1 MQFLADALQKSAG
14 AAGDKKDN
22 KAKPK
27 KKKKT
32 DKDANVAERIA
43 KAITTVLRFP
53 DSRGLVM
60 KLQSKVPELPSA
72 RILFA
77 VLAPSPWPL
86 PVKQHV

>member
-32 DKDANVAERIA
+32 DKDANVAETA
-43 KAITTVLRFP
+43 KAITTVFRFP

-77 VLAPSPWPL
+77 VLAPSP
-86 PVKQHV
+86 

>member
-14 AAGDKKDN
+14 AAGDKKDK

-32 DKDANVAERIA
+32 DEDANVDEIA
-43 KAITTVLRFP
+43 KAIMTVLRFP
-53 DSRGLVM
+53 DSRGLVV
-60 KLQSKVPELPSA
+60 KVESKVPELPSA

-77 VLAPSPWPL
+77 VSAPSP
-86 PVKQHV
+86 